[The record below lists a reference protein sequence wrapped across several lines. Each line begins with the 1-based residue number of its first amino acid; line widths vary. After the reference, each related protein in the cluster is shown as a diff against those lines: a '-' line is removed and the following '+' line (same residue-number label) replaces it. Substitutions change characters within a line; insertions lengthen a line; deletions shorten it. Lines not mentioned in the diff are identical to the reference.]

1 MKRAP
6 LVALIIALPAAGWG
20 ECPTKEEAS
29 LIITRITKT
38 PTAVVEVKPV
48 EAFCACQARTEEG
61 ETYFISSD
69 RRYLIEGILVKVPQI
84 KLSKE
89 DYEKLRKRALF
100 TMGTGE
106 PLLVLTNPLCRACT
120 ENRGKLAELSKR
132 FKLYFIPVGFEGEEF
147 KAAVDAY
154 CTSKRGEEFFRVPEE
169 FKLCDSGK
177 LRVWSVA
184 DTLKKYGITATPAFV
199 FPDGR
204 VAVGVG
210 ELLKEIKT
218 EGGAS

>member
-20 ECPTKEEAS
+20 ECLSREEAS

-38 PTAVVEVKPV
+38 PAVVVEVRPL
-48 EAFCACQARTEEG
+48 ESFCACQARTEEG

-69 RRYLIEGILVKVPQI
+69 RRYLIEGILVKVPQV

-89 DYEKLRKRALF
+89 DYEKLKKRALF

-120 ENRGKLAELSKR
+120 ENRERLAELSKR

-154 CTSKRGEEFFRVPEE
+154 CSRRVGEEFFRAPEE
-169 FKLCDSGK
+169 FNLCDFGK
-177 LRVWSVA
+177 LRVWSVV
-184 DTLKKYGITATPAFV
+184 DTLKRYGITATPAFV

-204 VAVGVG
+204 VAVGLG
-210 ELLKEIKT
+210 ELLREFKT